1 MTGQVH
7 IEAIVARGPLPPAVA
22 IALALSMIE
31 AYAEQDL
38 RAAQLRG
45 LRVTIAAD
53 RVAWVA
59 AESGPET
66 DTAERVLGR
75 LLFRSLTGR
84 PWTDE
89 GQIAGLAGQG
99 AGHADAV
106 QLLQRLFAH
115 PPDLSGA
122 RRLAMEAR
130 RRSPLDLGS
139 WLKAQ
144 FPSLAPGAADLETW
158 TGVYPSGR
166 LAELLQQRAGLA
178 NTPVDPPAPLD
189 ALMFQVKGEATP
201 VPASTPLIVAERL
214 TRPAAAAVSPTRLV
228 WIVALTAAL
237 TAIAVALATVL
248 LGGRP

>member
-1 MTGQVH
+1 MAGQVH
-7 IEAIVARGPLPPAVA
+7 IEAIVARGPLPPAVSV
-22 IALALSMIE
+22 ALTLSMIE

-53 RVAWVA
+53 RVGWVA
-59 AESGPET
+59 AESGPDT

-75 LLFRSLTGR
+75 LLFRALTGR

-89 GQIAGLAGQG
+89 ARVTGLGVQG
-99 AGHADAV
+99 AGGEDAV
-106 QLLQRLFAH
+106 KLLERLFAH

-130 RRSPLDLGS
+130 RRNPLYLGA

-144 FPSLAPGAADLETW
+144 FPSLAPAAADLEAW
-158 TGVYPSGR
+158 TGVYPTGR
-166 LAELLQQRAGLA
+166 LAELLQQRGGLPKA
-178 NTPVDPPAPLD
+178 PVDPPAALD

-201 VPASTPLIVAERL
+201 VQASTPLIVAERL
-214 TRPAAAAVSPTRLV
+214 TRPAATVTTTRLV
-228 WIVALTAAL
+228 WIVALTAVL
-237 TAIAVALATVL
+237 TAIAVGLTTVL
-248 LGGRP
+248 LGGRS